1 VVAAS
6 THQHT
11 AERWMVSYRLPYLRF
26 IHNWVIRNRTGD
38 CVLVYFKVSYM
49 MQYCM
54 LLYKIKEDPGHVPLP
69 NAQYI
74 PDWGKVFHFIFIF
87 KY

>member
-1 VVAAS
+1 MVAAS

-11 AERWMVSYRLPYLRF
+11 AEKWMVTYRYYHSRYSYTTELT
-26 IHNWVIRNRTGD
+26 WD
-38 CVLVYFKVSYM
+38 CFSVYFNVGYM

-54 LLYKIKEDPGHVPLP
+54 LLYKIKEGLGHVPLP

-74 PDWGKVFHFIFIF
+74 RD
-87 KY
+87 